1 MRQCFVAAVAA
12 FGSRNIYGGW
22 VSTRVLLI
30 VSALL
35 IVAGTVAIA
44 AAVMGNPIRIGRTRF
59 PGPET
64 SAERAVIG
72 VMGAVCLAAII
83 PAFLVGAA
91 HDGNVRAT
99 VPVSVDASSSPELVV
114 TTTDPPAPTATATA
128 EPPAG
133 PSTSPVVP
141 GKPTVTAVAV
151 AGGPVSNRCTRTF
164 TGTVHVSN
172 GPADVRY
179 RIYVDGVVTGANNRT
194 RTVNGDGAKSLD
206 SITVTAAHS
215 GAVKVRY
222 DVLGPNP
229 ALLTATT
236 TWTAD
241 AACQPAGPTAPGSPT
256 TTAPPPPPTPT
267 VTVSGFGVTGPNDTD
282 DCATASLHLSASLLV
297 TSAPAGGLAVSYQFS
312 VDGNPVG
319 PSSATVDT
327 STPIS
332 ATFSPVTSGQSL
344 HVALTV
350 SSSAQ
355 ATIGAQPAPVDFTV
369 TCTAAG

>member
-1 MRQCFVAAVAA
+1 M
-12 FGSRNIYGGW
+12 
-22 VSTRVLLI
+22 RVLLI

-35 IVAGTVAIA
+35 IVAGAVAIA

-59 PGPET
+59 PGPE
-64 SAERAVIG
+64 SSIERAVIG

-91 HDGNVRAT
+91 HDRNARAT
-99 VPVSVDASSSPELVV
+99 VPLSVDASGSPELVV
-114 TTTDPPAPTATATA
+114 TTTDPSAPTATATA

-141 GKPTVTAVAV
+141 GKPTVTAIAV

-172 GPADVRY
+172 GPANVRY

-194 RTVNGDGAKSLD
+194 RTVNGEGAKSLD

-241 AACQPAGPTAPGSPT
+241 AACQPAGPTAPGGPT
-256 TTAPPPPPTPT
+256 TTAPPPPPPTPT
-267 VTVSGFGVTGPNDTD
+267 LTVSSINVTGPNDTD
-282 DCATASLHLSASLLV
+282 DCATATLHLSASLVV
-297 TSAPAGGLAVSYQFS
+297 TSAPAGGLPVSYQFS
-312 VDGNPVG
+312 VGGNPVG
-319 PSSATVDT
+319 SGGSATVDT
-327 STPIS
+327 SAPIS
-332 ATFSPVTSGQSL
+332 ATFSPVTSGQVL
-344 HVALTV
+344 TVALTV
-350 SSSAQ
+350 LASA
-355 ATIGAQPAPVDFTV
+355 ANVGPQPTPVDFTV
-369 TCTAAG
+369 HCTPAG